1 MFLVNPRNYKKYTI
15 GGKAHG
21 LFKLQELGLNVPDFI
36 VLPYEN
42 INVKS
47 LSEASTYTLDKNSK
61 NQLEQILS
69 SWNYTTV
76 GVSVRSS
83 VADEDGTKNAFS
95 GIMKTFLNLRTL
107 DDVLESINLC
117 IASAFSEQ
125 AIQYRKAHNLS
136 LNIKAAVIIQ
146 IQIDSDISGIVFS
159 TNPKYPQEIAIHSV
173 YGQGEGIVSGE
184 LQADEFYFYKHNTQ
198 LCRKRIAE
206 KTGKY
211 ILTNAGIKLESIPN
225 ELSKQECIN
234 MQLLNE
240 LVVNAQLLERK
251 FNTPQD
257 IEFAIK
263 DNKIWYLQSRAIT
276 QKIENLIVFDNSNIQ
291 ESYSGVVSPL
301 TFSFA
306 QRAYA
311 TVYTQTMRALH
322 LPESKIHEHQHTVE
336 NLLGLY
342 KGRVYYNINNWYKGL
357 QLLPSFKQNK
367 ADMER
372 MMGLKE
378 PVDFVV
384 NTEKSFFS
392 KIKTL
397 PSLFLNI
404 VKLSIAFL
412 KLDTSI
418 SNFLNN
424 FSTYH
429 ANFYKRINNNQN
441 YTLLELWN
449 EKILLDENLLTNWSV
464 PIINDFYV
472 MMQNGKVHRKL
483 INKGIDNPEF
493 YISKFKFG
501 NEGIASYRQGIALQ
515 QLSHIIKKH
524 ELLKDKIL
532 SNEENIHAYINN
544 NYPEIFNKIEQF
556 INDYGDRTIAELK
569 LETLTMRVEESIF
582 YKYLKIYLQN
592 TDSDFNSQQNTDEKM
607 PSYVFKLLKSIKNRE
622 ELRLKRTHLF
632 GMYRTLY
639 LLIATKLKAENKIN
653 EVRDIFYLNE
663 QEMEAYIKAENLSLS
678 EIVENRK
685 KEWEQYNNEDV
696 PDRLY
701 FPMPVELNISTQ
713 EFSGT
718 LQGEPCSGS
727 TIQAEAIVVTNVNDD
742 LNVQGKI
749 IIAKR
754 TDPGWI
760 SLFPSAAGV
769 IIEKGSSLSHSVIL
783 LREMNKPCIINVPNL
798 TKQINTGDAIEMNP
812 VNGQITIITYGK
824 NTSQE

>member
-15 GGKAHG
+15 GGKALG

-95 GIMKTFLNLRTL
+95 GIMKTFLNQRTFK
-107 DDVLESINLC
+107 DVLESINLC

-125 AIQYRKAHNLS
+125 AIQYRKTHNLS

-184 LQADEFYFYKHNTQ
+184 LAADEFYFYKHNTQ

-206 KTGKY
+206 KSGKY
-211 ILTNAGIKLESIPN
+211 ILTNAGIKLESIPF
-225 ELSKQECIN
+225 ELSKQECID
-234 MQLLNE
+234 MHLLNE
-240 LVVNAQLLERK
+240 LAMNAQLLERK
-251 FNTPQD
+251 FKTPQD

-263 DNKIWYLQSRAIT
+263 DNEIWFLQSRAIT
-276 QKIENLIVFDNSNIQ
+276 QKIEKLIVFDNSNIQ

-301 TFSFA
+301 TYSFA

-311 TVYTQTMRALH
+311 TVYTQTMRTLQ
-322 LPESKIHEHQHTVE
+322 LPQSKIDEHKETVE

-384 NTEKSFFS
+384 DNEKTFYS
-392 KIKTL
+392 KLKVLPTL
-397 PSLFLNI
+397 LLNI
-404 VKLSIAFL
+404 LKLSIAFL

-418 SNFLNN
+418 SEFIQK
-424 FSTYH
+424 FSNYH
-429 ANFYKRINNNQN
+429 MQFYNRINNAQHL
-441 YTLLELWN
+441 TLSELWN
-449 EKILLDENLLTNWSV
+449 EKLLLDKHLLTNWSV

-483 INKGIDNPEF
+483 SSQSITNPEL

-501 NEGIASYRQGIALQ
+501 NDGIASYRQGIELQ
-515 QLSHIIKKH
+515 KLSDSIKNHEQLKLKIIS
-524 ELLKDKIL
+524 DDV
-532 SNEENIHAYINN
+532 NIHHYIKEK
-544 NYPEIFNKIEQF
+544 YPTIFKQIEEF

-569 LETLTMRVEESIF
+569 LETITMRVDRAIF
-582 YKYLKIYLQN
+582 YKYLKIYLNNTHSDFHSQN
-592 TDSDFNSQQNTDEKM
+592 TDDEKM
-607 PSYVFKLLKSIKNRE
+607 PNYVFKLLKSIKNRE

-632 GMYRTLY
+632 GMYRSIY
-639 LLIATKLKAENKIN
+639 LLIAEQLKTENKIT
-653 EVRDIFYLNE
+653 ELYDIFYFTENE
-663 QEMEAYIKAENLSLS
+663 IEECIHNDKINTL
-678 EIVENRK
+678 EIIENRK
-685 KEWEQYNNEDV
+685 KEWEQYYAEEV

-701 FPMPVELNISTQ
+701 FPMPINLTTIKQELSD
-713 EFSGT
+713 T
-718 LQGEPCSGS
+718 LYGEPCSGAL
-727 TIQAEAIVVTNVNDD
+727 IKAEAIVVNNVSDD
-742 LNVQGKI
+742 LNVRGKI

-783 LREMNKPCIINVPNL
+783 LREMNKPCIINVPYL
-798 TKQINTGDAIEMNP
+798 TMQIKTGDVIEMNP
-812 VNGQITIITYGK
+812 VNGQIIIISHGK
-824 NTSQE
+824 NLS